1 MNVKIVATGYSMR
14 GIVPREEC
22 KVPVDIG
29 KIHCVLLDEEGNR
42 TKEMNVYAFL
52 AFSDFIPIVFGF
64 KLLLEYFKICF
75 DCEEDNAWLEEK
87 GSKNLNV
94 RVR

>member
-1 MNVKIVATGYSMR
+1 MR